1 MLNYHFLIL
10 LMPLFFGCNLSN
22 SKLATPTPALPE
34 ILSTSQVLEKVK
46 PSNVPFQLYRLQA
59 TSPQNVNIS
68 PLSLKL
74 AFAMVYSGSS
84 GKTEKMLADLFGF
97 NAAEKIPGAKE
108 YELVDQLAAKKDFS
122 TQLEIAN
129 SAWFKDVKSIN
140 AEFKNSV
147 KELHADSFKISAKE
161 MNSWVSD
168 RTHGKIAKLFDQ
180 VDPETLAIFVNT
192 IYFKAPWLF
201 PFEKKNTA
209 LAVFTSSKHL
219 TLKVPTMHAQNH
231 VQYYEDEN
239 AQWVELPYHDSDFVM
254 RLALPIK
261 KFDLR
266 KVEEQLS
273 QEYLSKV
280 ASKQT
285 GTLVTLS
292 IPKFKFNQ
300 QVSLKNLFTSA
311 GYGDLFAVRP
321 GDFAKISKS
330 SGFKIADVIQATA
343 IEVDEV
349 GTEAAAAT
357 AVVMEGTSLSLSRP
371 KVFNA
376 DQPFLFVLQNKK
388 TSEIY
393 FMGRVTDP
401 SSL

>member
-1 MLNYHFLIL
+1 
-10 LMPLFFGCNLSN
+10 
-22 SKLATPTPALPE
+22 
-34 ILSTSQVLEKVK
+34 
-46 PSNVPFQLYRLQA
+46 
-59 TSPQNVNIS
+59 
-68 PLSLKL
+68 
-74 AFAMVYSGSS
+74 MVYPGAS
-84 GKTEKMLADLFGF
+84 GKTEKMLTDLFGF
-97 NAAEKIPGAKE
+97 STAEKLPAASE
-108 YELVDQLAAKKDFS
+108 FELADQLAAKKDFA
-122 TQLEIAN
+122 TQLVIAN
-129 SAWFKDVKSIN
+129 SAWFKDAKNIN
-140 AEFKNSV
+140 PDFKNTL

-161 MNSWVSD
+161 INAWVSD
-168 RTHGKIAKLFDQ
+168 HTHGKITKLFDQ
-180 VDPETLAIFVNT
+180 VDPEILAIFVNT

-201 PFEKKNTA
+201 PFEKKNTV

-239 AQWVELPYHDSDFVM
+239 AQWVELPYRDSDFLM

-292 IPKFKFNQ
+292 LPKFKFNQ
-300 QVSLKNLFTSA
+300 QVSFKSIFTSA
-311 GYGDLFAVRP
+311 GYGELFSARP
-321 GDFAKISKS
+321 GDFAKMSKNS
-330 SGFKIADVIQATA
+330 EFKISDVIQATA

-357 AVVMEGTSLSLSRP
+357 AAVMEGTSLSLSRP